1 MSLRPLAV
9 GLWAGVLPGCMT
21 MDPFLFNPTAVD
33 AYAFG
38 GDVIPAE
45 NVEESTFRA
54 KDGVRLHGVW
64 CWQDDPAAPALV
76 FFHGNTGNLD
86 DYWDRLEFY
95 WSEGYT
101 VFSFDYRGFGRS
113 EGTPG
118 RAILEADGPAAVAH
132 VEDTLGQPFDTL
144 PLLGLSLGG
153 AVAAHTSVDAP
164 PRVLITEDT
173 FANTE
178 FLTDDGASGLDM
190 PSGWFF
196 EDPWDNA
203 RALSR
208 QAAPVL
214 IIHAAEDTFI
224 PSTAADIL
232 YAAAQDPKALWKVPG
247 ADHAEIHTVAPG
259 DYAAR
264 IADWLARHPSAR

>member
-1 MSLRPLAV
+1 VILRSPLV
-9 GLWAGVLPGCMT
+9 GLGLLALPGCMT
-21 MDPFLFNPTAVD
+21 MDPFLFNPTAVE
-33 AYAFG
+33 AYTFG
-38 GDVIPAE
+38 GEVIPASQ
-45 NVEESTFRA
+45 VEETTFQA
-54 KDGVRLHGVW
+54 GDGVRLHGVW
-64 CWQDDPAAPALV
+64 CWAEDPAAPVLI

-86 DYWDRLEFY
+86 YYWDRLEFY
-95 WSEGYT
+95 WSQGYT

-118 RAILEADGPAAVAH
+118 EAILRADGPAAVAH
-132 VEDTLGQPFDTL
+132 VEETLGQPFGAL

-153 AVAAHTSVDAP
+153 AVAAHTSVGTP

-203 RALSR
+203 AALSR
-208 QAAPVL
+208 QSAPVL
-214 IIHAAEDTFI
+214 IVHAADDTFI

-232 YAAAQDPKALWKVPG
+232 YAAARDPKALWKVPG
-247 ADHAEIHTVAPG
+247 ADHAEIHEVAPAA
-259 DYAAR
+259 YAAR
-264 IADWLARHPSAR
+264 VAEWINAHPTAR